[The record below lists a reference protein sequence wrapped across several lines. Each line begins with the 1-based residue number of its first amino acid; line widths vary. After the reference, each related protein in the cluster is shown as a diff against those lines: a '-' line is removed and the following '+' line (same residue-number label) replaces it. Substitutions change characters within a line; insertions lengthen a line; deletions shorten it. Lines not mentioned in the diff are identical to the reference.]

1 MKLQLAVLG
10 VVVLAGAALADRGR
24 DVAGASVVGQG
35 PDVRSPASF
44 TCSRAT
50 ASRVATRLHVG
61 VDPILHRAPIFQV
74 LCGPFF
80 GPRSRGMVAS
90 FAVPTGCG
98 GSTGWAVF
106 RYTGKWRVVMQQRNG
121 AFLSKVGSD
130 IQERRG
136 DPRRGDPRCA
146 PSAWKTRLW
155 HWNGH
160 SFTASAWKVT
170 QAMQNFLSPDRK
182 VWCSIDASVAHEM
195 FCTTKADPQHS
206 GTLKRNGDVS
216 ICDAAPGDICT
227 QNWNERGLILRY
239 GQVDEL
245 GGFRCLS
252 ASQGISCT
260 VISGEGKGRGFLINV
275 SGVTKAG

>member
-106 RYTGKWRVVMQQRNG
+106 RSAFGKWRLVMQQRNG
-121 AFLSKVGSD
+121 AFLSKAGSD
-130 IQERRG
+130 IRERRG
-136 DPRRGDPRCA
+136 APRQGDPPCA
-146 PSAWKTRLW
+146 PSAWKTRIW

-160 SFTASAWKVT
+160 RFTASAWKVT
-170 QAMQNFLSPDRK
+170 Q
-182 VWCSIDASVAHEM
+182 
-195 FCTTKADPQHS
+195 
-206 GTLKRNGDVS
+206 G
-216 ICDAAPGDICT
+216 
-227 QNWNERGLILRY
+227 
-239 GQVDEL
+239 
-245 GGFRCLS
+245 
-252 ASQGISCT
+252 
-260 VISGEGKGRGFLINV
+260 
-275 SGVTKAG
+275 